1 MQPKAELWEHPDL
14 ALARRIAA
22 GDAAALRMAYQQH
35 SLRVFHFIKRF
46 VADHGTAE
54 DVLADVFTDLW
65 QHASRYEGR
74 SSLNTW
80 LCAMARFKALNQRRR
95 YPAAQDPE
103 AADRQPD
110 DSDTPDI
117 AYAKDDKA
125 RALKRCLAL
134 LSVEHREVMD
144 LVYYHDKSVQDVS
157 EILGVPQNTV
167 KTRMF
172 YARKKLAELMRQHG
186 IDRGWP

>member
-1 MQPKAELWEHPDL
+1 MQAKAELGEHPDL
-14 ALARRIAA
+14 FLARRIAA
-22 GDAAALRMAYQQH
+22 GDAAALRLAYQQH

-46 VADHGTAE
+46 VADHATAE

-65 QHASRYEGR
+65 QHASRYQGR

-80 LCAMARFKALNQRRR
+80 LCAMARFKALNHRRKF
-95 YPAAQDPE
+95 PAAQDPD
-103 AADRQPD
+103 AADGQED
-110 DSDTPDI
+110 ESDTPDVS
-117 AYAKDDKA
+117 YAKADKA
-125 RALKRCLAL
+125 RALKRCLEL
-134 LSVEHREVMD
+134 LSLEHREVMD

-157 EILGVPQNTV
+157 EILSVPQNTV

-172 YARKKLAELMRQHG
+172 YARKKLAELMKQHG